1 MLENGFVG
9 DEATVRCCEAIVGA
23 RVAVFGRVK
32 LEALGRENSLRDGV
46 VTL

>member
-9 DEATVRCCEAIVGA
+9 DEVTVRCCEAIGGT
-23 RVAVFGRVK
+23 RVPVFGGVK
-32 LEALGRENSLRDGV
+32 LEALGRENSLRDGG